1 MWQERADYGHFFYRI
16 PNGESAADAY
26 DRVSGFNESLWRQFG
41 EDDFASVCVL
51 VTHGLMSRVF
61 LMKWYHFTV
70 EYFEDLRNVDHCE
83 FLIMRKEDNG
93 KYTLDTKLRTWSDL
107 RRDKALK
114 NKERD
119 PNATDED
126 TKLPR
131 NKTFV
136 VTRRWGGCPNGC
148 SHTNHYKKRQDLD
161 ALRQRETERAAESSR
176 SAASS
181 THPRRRR
188 ANLQL
193 GLDPDEQEDNDQDG
207 GTRKGSTTAAN
218 STPKSPPV
226 VAVAGTTRTV
236 ERILPPPSDDDPAI
250 SPITKSP
257 QYTHLGRDFGAS
269 YSGHTSIAGSDS
281 DSNDEEA
288 SRQRS
293 TTISSL
299 NDALHPDSRVHH
311 DRHHSRT
318 LSASSTG
325 SMAHSGP
332 GPFVNRLGDAP
343 AMGMSDSENE
353 PARQKMNGSGVNGCG
368 KGDGKEEAEED
379 LDAAEAADRS
389 IRGSVY

>member
-1 MWQERADYGHFFYRI
+1 
-16 PNGESAADAY
+16 
-26 DRVSGFNESLWRQFG
+26 
-41 EDDFASVCVL
+41 
-51 VTHGLMSRVF
+51 
-61 LMKWYHFTV
+61 
-70 EYFEDLRNVDHCE
+70 
-83 FLIMRKEDNG
+83 MRKEDNG
-93 KYTLDTKLRTWSDL
+93 KYTLDTKLRTWSEL
-107 RRDKALK
+107 KREKALK

-119 PNATDED
+119 PNAVDEE

-148 SHTNHYKKRQDLD
+148 NHTNHYKKRQDLD

-181 THPRRRR
+181 PHPRRRR

-193 GLDPDEQEDNDQDG
+193 DLDEDEQEDNDQDG
-207 GTRKGSTTAAN
+207 GTGKDGIIAASD
-218 STPKSPPV
+218 STPQSPPV
-226 VAVAGTTRTV
+226 VAVTRTTRTV
-236 ERILPPPSDDDPAI
+236 ERILPPPSDDDPAV

-257 QYTHLGRDFGAS
+257 QYTHLGRDFGGS

-288 SRQRS
+288 SRRRS
-293 TTISSL
+293 ATISSL

-318 LSASSTG
+318 LSASSAG
-325 SMAHSGP
+325 SMAPSGP

-343 AMGMSDSENE
+343 TMGMSDSENE
-353 PARQKMNGSGVNGCG
+353 SARQNRNAGNGGGVNGFE
-368 KGDGKEEAEED
+368 KRDGKEEEEDED